1 MNRKN
6 TTHPFPRNLI
16 CDVYGREVAPEELPL
31 DIDESVVYVLDNMMP
46 ERDAFILIL
55 RYMRNMSNREI
66 AAYYGLSS
74 ARIHQIIYKAHR
86 QLRHPSRFK
95 YLKDGCAKVAQEKP
109 VLPEDQ
115 VPTALP
121 ADPRPDEALADIADV
136 NIRVDAIMARGG
148 LNRIE
153 WLGLPMRAYNCLVT
167 SQVENVWQLCLLSP
181 AALLQIKNLGVGTL
195 VIIQEKLCALNLG
208 LDDGTMGADDQTWDY
223 AEQRYAALAI
233 SGR

>member
-1 MNRKN
+1 MDRQK

-16 CDVYGREVAPEELPL
+16 CDVYGREVDPEELPS
-31 DIDESVVYVLDNMMP
+31 DIDESVIYVLDNMMP

-66 AAYYGLSS
+66 AAYYGLSK
-74 ARIHQIIYKAHR
+74 ARIYQIIYKAHR

-95 YLKDGCAKVAQEKP
+95 YFKDGYAKVAQEKL

-115 VPTALP
+115 VLP

-136 NIRVDAIMARGG
+136 HIRVDAIMARGA

-153 WLGLPMRAYNCLVT
+153 WLGLPIRAYNCLVA

-181 AALLQIKNLGVGTL
+181 AALLQIKDLGDRTL
-195 VIIQEKLCALNLG
+195 VMIQEKLCALNLG
-208 LDDGTMGADDQTWDY
+208 LDDGTMGTDDQTWDY
-223 AEQRYAALAI
+223 AEQRYAALAM

>member
-1 MNRKN
+1 MDRQK

-16 CDVYGREVAPEELPL
+16 CDVYGREVDPEELPS
-31 DIDESVVYVLDNMMP
+31 DIDESVIYVLDNMMP

-66 AAYYGLSS
+66 AAYYGLSR
-74 ARIHQIIYKAHR
+74 ARIHQIIYKAHH

-95 YLKDGCAKVAQEKP
+95 YFRDGYTKVAQEKP
-109 VLPEDQ
+109 VLPGDQ
-115 VPTALP
+115 VLP

-136 NIRVDAIMARGG
+136 HIRVDAIMARGG

-153 WLGLPMRAYNCLVT
+153 WLGLPIRAYNCLVA

-181 AALLQIKNLGVGTL
+181 AALLQIKDLG
-195 VIIQEKLCALNLG
+195 
-208 LDDGTMGADDQTWDY
+208 
-223 AEQRYAALAI
+223 AEPWL
-233 SGR
+233 